1 MTAMRTG
8 SPGIT
13 VYPFEDS
20 PAAFLAGSPNKLF
33 PSSKGAGSGVAGIG
47 ADDLPLLFS
56 SLFVEQAQAKPQF
69 QSQWS
74 SAFSRAAGDSTA
86 GDRNGMSVWGMSAVH

>member
-1 MTAMRTG
+1 MRTG

-20 PAAFLAGSPNKLF
+20 PNKLF
-33 PSSKGAGSGVAGIG
+33 PSSKGIGIG

-56 SLFVEQAQAKPQF
+56 SLIVEQTQAASKPVQF

-74 SAFSRAAGDSTA
+74 SAFGNDSSA
-86 GDRNGMSVWGMSAVH
+86 GDRNGMSVWGLSAVH